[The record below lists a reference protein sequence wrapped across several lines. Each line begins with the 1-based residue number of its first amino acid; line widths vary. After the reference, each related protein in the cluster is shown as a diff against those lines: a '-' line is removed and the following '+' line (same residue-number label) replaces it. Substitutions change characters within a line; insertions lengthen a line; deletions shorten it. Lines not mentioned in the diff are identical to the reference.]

1 MSFYINIQYIERLYE
16 VKSKINFFFYISIN
30 HNINSYYIS
39 HLNLIYIKIKIVEKI
54 SKRYC
59 V

>member
-1 MSFYINIQYIERLYE
+1 MSFYINIQYIERLYK
-16 VKSKINFFFYISIN
+16 VKSKINFYISIN